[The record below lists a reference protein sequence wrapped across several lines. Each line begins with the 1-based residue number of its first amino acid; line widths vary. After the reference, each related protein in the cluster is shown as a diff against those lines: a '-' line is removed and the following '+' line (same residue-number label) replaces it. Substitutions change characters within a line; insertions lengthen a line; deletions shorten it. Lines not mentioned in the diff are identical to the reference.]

1 VIARDS
7 GLVEEAPLSSGVR
20 TDRIGTNIAALLSSQ
35 VATWSMTLVW
45 TLVVPRLLGP
55 AGIGLLVMAWSASSL
70 LTIIGGVA
78 SRTLLVKEIAAHHER
93 APRLLGAALT
103 VRAACVVPCV
113 LLTLVYIRLGHFST
127 EQVLVL
133 YLAAGISLLSLL
145 LEPLQAAFQALER
158 MEYLA
163 YAEVVNK
170 ALITICGI
178 VLVVLGFKALSLVAV
193 MVIGAAVVL
202 TLSALWSRRYFRIAW
217 TLDWTVIHSLLTGSL
232 AYWAFAFFFTFYLWI
247 DSAMLALLTTTEVV
261 GWYGVPTKLFGTL
274 LFLPMII
281 STAWLPRLAAAF
293 AESPERLRAIART
306 PVELILAIVLPLSA
320 GAALT
325 AGPLIR
331 LLYGSDFDP
340 AAPVFTLLALT
351 IVPMAINMIVYQIL
365 VASGRQ
371 AIWTAALAGACIVN
385 PALNFVLIRYT
396 QAHLGNG
403 AVGAAVSL
411 LLTELLIATLAVV
424 LVWPYLEW
432 GAARRLLR
440 AGIATLGMAVVVQLA
455 LRYGLVAGVLAGAI
469 SYALLALILR
479 VVTAEELR
487 GLRPVLEVGRRR
499 LRWLS
504 N

>member
-7 GLVEEAPLSSGVR
+7 GLAAAAPLSSGVP
-20 TDRIGTNIAALLSSQ
+20 TDRIAANIVALLSSQ
-35 VATWSMTLVW
+35 VVTWSMTLVW
-45 TLVVPRLLGP
+45 TLVVPRLLGA

-70 LTIIGGVA
+70 LLIIGGVA
-78 SRTLLVKEIAAHHER
+78 SRTLLVKEIAAHRER
-93 APRLLGAALT
+93 APALLGAALT
-103 VRAACVVPCV
+103 VRAACVVPCM
-113 LLTLVYIRLGHFST
+113 LLTLVYIRLGHFNP

-145 LEPLQAAFQALER
+145 LEPFQAAFQALER

-170 ALITICGI
+170 ALITAGGI
-178 VLVVLGFKALSLVAV
+178 VLVVLGFKAVHLVAV
-193 MVIGAAVVL
+193 MVMGAAVVL
-202 TLSALWSRRYFRIAW
+202 ILSALWSRRYFRIDW
-217 TLDWTVIHSLLTGSL
+217 RLDWIQIRSLLVGSL

-247 DSAMLALLTTTEVV
+247 DSAMLALLTRPEVV
-261 GWYGVPTKLFGTL
+261 GWYGVPTKLFGSL

-293 AESPERLRAIART
+293 SESPARLRAIAGT
-306 PVELILAIVLPLSA
+306 PVELILAIMLPLSA

-331 LLYGSDFDP
+331 LLYGPAFDP
-340 AAPVFTLLALT
+340 AAPVFVLLALT
-351 IVPMAINMIVYQIL
+351 LTPMAINMIVYQIL

-371 AIWTAALAGACIVN
+371 AIWTAALAAACIVN
-385 PALNFVLIRYT
+385 PALNLVLIHYT
-396 QAHLGNG
+396 QDHLRNG

-424 LVWPYLEW
+424 LVWPQLEW
-432 GAARRLLR
+432 RAARRLLR
-440 AGIATLGMAVVVQLA
+440 AGAATLGMVAVVL
-455 LRYGLVAGVLAGAI
+455 LTLHYGLAPGVLAGAL
-469 SYALLALILR
+469 SYALLALALG

-487 GLRPVLEVGRRR
+487 GLRVLQLGRLLGRGK
-499 LRWLS
+499 
-504 N
+504 